1 MQVVPSTS
9 FLPGLLHQQ
18 YLARGLMAAPPPSS
32 APTHRHTPPSS
43 EDNMSPPPPME
54 AYRGKQQDED
64 LLDKVALRFLFVVCS
79 CFSPQLSAYTLLDQ
93 QLIHICSYSCQQL
106 SAALALA
113 ASRDVNNSRVF
124 RSFHYFSQNPRSRI

>member
-1 MQVVPSTS
+1 MQVDPSTS

-64 LLDKVALRFLFVVCS
+64 LLDKVALRFLFVNFKIL
-79 CFSPQLSAYTLLDQ
+79 FSA
-93 QLIHICSYSCQQL
+93 
-106 SAALALA
+106 
-113 ASRDVNNSRVF
+113 
-124 RSFHYFSQNPRSRI
+124 